1 MAVVPTPGPKGPRR
15 SLHFV
20 PGGNARMFEKALTL
34 NADTLILDLEDSVTP
49 ENKESARLA
58 VCDWV
63 EQADFGAK
71 ECLVRINPQDSPW
84 GRDDVEVIAGA
95 HPDLSII
102 HI

>member
-49 ENKESARLA
+49 ENKEAARRRFATGLNRQTLA
-58 VCDWV
+58 RKNVWF
-63 EQADFGAK
+63 A
-71 ECLVRINPQDSPW
+71 
-84 GRDDVEVIAGA
+84 
-95 HPDLSII
+95 
-102 HI
+102 